1 MPTTTVNVDYE
12 LGDVDDWDLIDEL
25 ENRGYEVI
33 ERNTRDYDLIEMVV
47 ARGYDVYDPKKDDRI
62 SVSYLEE
69 LYTSY
74 TTMPREFFEKE
85 LKKFFR
91 EQLNKSEY

>member
-1 MPTTTVNVDYE
+1 MPTTTVDVDYE

-33 ERNTRDYDLIEMVV
+33 ERGTRDNDLIEMVV
-47 ARGYDVYDPKKDDRI
+47 ARGYDVYDPKKEDRI
-62 SVSYLEE
+62 SVTYIEE

-74 TTMPREFFEKE
+74 TTMPREFFEKQ

-91 EQLNKSEY
+91 EQLEVNEY

>member
-1 MPTTTVNVDYE
+1 MPTTTVDVDYE

-33 ERNTRDYDLIEMVV
+33 ERNTRDQDLIEMVK
-47 ARGYDVYDPKKDDRI
+47 ARGYEVYDTEKDDRI
-62 SVSYLEE
+62 SVLHIEE
-69 LYTSY
+69 LYTLY

-91 EQLNKSEY
+91 DQLDVNEY

>member
-1 MPTTTVNVDYE
+1 MPTTTVDVDYE

-25 ENRGYEVI
+25 ENRGYEII
-33 ERNTRDYDLIEMVV
+33 ERNTRDQDLIEMVQ
-47 ARGYDVYDPKKDDRI
+47 ARGYEVYDPNKEDRI
-62 SVSYLEE
+62 SVTYIEE

-74 TTMPREFFEKE
+74 TTMPREFFDKQ

-91 EQLNKSEY
+91 EQLDVNEY